1 MTETAIAL
9 AMRGSG
15 DIRKDGDFL
24 FTIAQ
29 QEAPPVRDRSAE
41 TGNVV
46 KAAFLP
52 PMEIIAAAC
61 LVLQESGFMEE
72 EHLVRAVAQ
81 LLGFLRLGPE
91 LALVISA
98 AVQPVL
104 QDSGV
109 LEPAQ

>member
-1 MTETAIAL
+1 M
-9 AMRGSG
+9 
-15 DIRKDGDFL
+15 
-24 FTIAQ
+24 
-29 QEAPPVRDRSAE
+29 RDRSAE

-61 LVLQESGFMEE
+61 LVLQESGFLEV